1 MEKYKLF
8 VEGGII
14 VVQIVHN
21 MNMDNTD
28 QIIGFVQK
36 MGFSVEAAR
45 VYRALVLRGT
55 MNLSELSRESGV
67 ERTRLYR
74 QVPDWVAQGLL
85 QELLAYKSRRY
96 AAVEP
101 VMLASK
107 LREQKN
113 RISELEL
120 QIPEIEQIASEA
132 MSQQKTRVKYY
143 RGVGGIKQILWNESR
158 AKGEVV
164 GYTYRNL
171 VEVVGKDFF
180 EKYAS
185 ELEKNKVKMRDL
197 RADAFME
204 SAKSEGFVRRH
215 IEHSGWRYLP
225 DSTMK
230 LTHNLDVYDDVVAMY
245 YWDDSDVWGVEIQNV
260 RMAEMQRSIFET
272 LWGIAKKVKLDN
284 K

>member
-1 MEKYKLF
+1 M
-8 VEGGII
+8 
-14 VVQIVHN
+14 HS
-21 MNMDNTD
+21 MNKQNTD
-28 QIIGFVQK
+28 QIIEFVQK
-36 MGFSVEAAR
+36 MGFSLEAAK
-45 VYRALVLRGT
+45 VYQALVLRGA
-55 MNLSELSRESGV
+55 MSLSELSRESGV

-101 VMLASK
+101 AMLASK
-107 LREQKN
+107 LGEQKK
-113 RISELEL
+113 RIEELEL
-120 QIPEIEQIASEA
+120 QLPEIEKLANET
-132 MSQQKTRVKYY
+132 MSKQKTKVKYY
-143 RGVGGIKQILWNESR
+143 RGIEGIKQILWNESKAR
-158 AKGEVV
+158 SEVV

-171 VEVVGKDFF
+171 IEVVGKEFF
-180 EKYAS
+180 EEYAR

-204 SAKSEGFVRRH
+204 STKSESFVRRH

-225 DSTMK
+225 DSTMR
-230 LTHNLDVYDDVVAMY
+230 LTHNLDVHDDVVAMY
-245 YWDDSDVWGVEIQNV
+245 YWDDNDVWGVEIQNA

-272 LWGIAKKVKLDN
+272 LWGIAKEVRLNN